1 MHVPPVA
8 AVFVLGLFPKRPP
21 DVVPE
26 VPVFELALGNSEPPV
41 AAPMAAVVV
50 AGLAK

>member
-1 MHVPPVA
+1 MRVPPVV
-8 AVFVLGLFPKRPP
+8 AVFKLGLFPKRPP

-41 AAPMAAVVV
+41 AAPVAAVVV